1 MLTVTVMLQEALA
14 TRVPPLKEIV
24 CGAVVDNVPPHCVE
38 DPVVTVNPL
47 GNVSVNAIPLK
58 AIVALGLVSEKVR
71 VELAPATTGFGEN
84 DLLIIAEEGAPQP
97 VKVTLSRFRSAPLL
111 GVLAPVP

>member
-1 MLTVTVMLQEALA
+1 MLPVTVMLQEALA

-71 VELAPATTGFGEN
+71 VELAP
-84 DLLIIAEEGAPQP
+84 LSRVLP
-97 VKVTLSRFRSAPLL
+97 VTLR
-111 GVLAPVP
+111 